1 MGIIE
6 HDGGGNAWAVRVK
19 TDTEGGS
26 MDWLHLMCDIA
37 SVEAICAGPNDIHCG
52 AENAEIAGN
61 VEKSRSWIV
70 GLPDNFRSLC

>member
-1 MGIIE
+1 
-6 HDGGGNAWAVRVK
+6 
-19 TDTEGGS
+19 
-26 MDWLHLMCDIA
+26 MDWLHLMWDIA